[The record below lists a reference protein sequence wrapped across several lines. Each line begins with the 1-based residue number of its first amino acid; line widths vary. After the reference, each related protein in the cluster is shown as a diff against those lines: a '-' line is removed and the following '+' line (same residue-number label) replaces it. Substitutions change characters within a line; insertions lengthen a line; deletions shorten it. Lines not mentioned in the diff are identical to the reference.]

1 MKKFFVASY
10 THQCKDYC
18 DAEFI
23 QRFAEI
29 SAGFPTI
36 IIDNSPES
44 SGYQDRLKKMVR
56 PFPWITLQLIV
67 VDPVPKETLFHRNV
81 ENSANLIRDHF
92 LQSMSDYLLII
103 ESDVIPPD
111 DLIENLSETIDLL
124 DGTDSCNNWGILGGL
139 YYTGFHDFGK
149 KGIQQTNH
157 VLSGCTVYKR
167 ELIEQFP
174 FRYDPSY
181 LVPFP
186 DAWMSHDAREAG
198 YTLWNDHAIICD
210 HLEAAQPGRKS
221 RPL

>member
-29 SAGFPTI
+29 SAGMPTLL
-36 IIDNSPES
+36 IDNSPES
-44 SGYQDRLKKMVR
+44 SGYHEKLKELVN
-56 PFPWITLQLIV
+56 PFPWVTLQSIE
-67 VDPVPKETLFHRNV
+67 VDPDPKETLFHRNV
-81 ENSANLIRDHF
+81 ERSANLIRDHF
-92 LQSMSDYLLII
+92 LQSVCDYLVII
-103 ESDVIPPD
+103 ESDVIPPK
-111 DLIENLSETIDLL
+111 DLL
-124 DGTDSCNNWGILGGL
+124 ELFSASIDDFNFWIDRSKWGILGGL
-139 YYTGFHDFGK
+139 YYTGFHDFNK
-149 KGIQQTNH
+149 TGIQQTNH

-167 ELIEQFP
+167 ELIERFP

-186 DAWMSHDAREAG
+186 DAWMSHDARNAG
-198 YTLWNDHAIICD
+198 YTLWDDHSIICK